1 MNTAGRCGRPQ
12 DQRLRNRRAAH
23 QMRRKGRPVADI
35 AAHLEVSERSVMRYL
50 AEPCPNDPA
59 AAKPVQLAD
68 FHLHGACRGRLDIEW
83 TIPETSAQVD
93 AAKQVCTTQCLVVD
107 DCRAYG
113 LTTGVNDHGIYGG
126 LTRAERRAI
135 AKRGR
140 VEEVA

>member
-1 MNTAGRCGRPQ
+1 MPQRPGGGEAGAAGR
-12 DQRLRNRRAAH
+12 L
-23 QMRRKGRPVADI
+23 
-35 AAHLEVSERSVMRYL
+35 
-50 AEPCPNDPA
+50 
-59 AAKPVQLAD
+59 
-68 FHLHGACRGRLDIEW
+68 HLHGACRGRLDIEW

-113 LTTGVNDHGIYGG
+113 LTTGANDHGIYGG